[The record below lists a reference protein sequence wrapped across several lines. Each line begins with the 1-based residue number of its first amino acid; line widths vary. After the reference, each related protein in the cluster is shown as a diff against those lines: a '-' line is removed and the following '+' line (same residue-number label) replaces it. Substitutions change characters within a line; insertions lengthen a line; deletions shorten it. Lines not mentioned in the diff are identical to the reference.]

1 MFHPDG
7 TDPTLP
13 PPTGLS
19 RRRFLG
25 LAAGVGAGTLLAGCG
40 GTSGPPGQ
48 SSGGA
53 FAGKYTGPK
62 VTLAYWNG
70 FTGGDGPHMRAMVQ
84 AFNGQHDNIEVQ
96 MITMQWADYYQKVP
110 AAVVSGKGPD
120 VGIAHQ
126 DNLATLAARRT
137 ILPLD
142 DVAGDLGLR
151 EDEFIPAIWKAGI
164 YQDKRY
170 GIPLD
175 VHSLAMYW
183 NKDLLGKAQL
193 DAPPENADGYEQGLS
208 KLVTAGV
215 TTPFWMPS
223 QWPAHLMFLSLL
235 WQNGGAPYTDDGA
248 KATFNSDAGVAALSW
263 MVDQIKKGFSPRNVA
278 LDTQYNA
285 FKIGKNAV
293 TWDGIWQI
301 NDLKTTAPKLR
312 WGIGFLPQVGEQ
324 KAVWANG
331 HNFVLMSQR
340 SPDDNKLQAAK
351 VFIDYI
357 SKQSIEWARSGMIP
371 ARNSVRQS
379 AEFGQLTQATVAKDV
394 DAMRF
399 MIAVPGIG
407 DVNTQTFQ
415 NAVAK
420 ATLLQQSPKDTLDQA
435 AGQADKLLADNRTKF
450 GG

>member
-1 MFHPDG
+1 MSDHPIGD
-7 TDPTLP
+7 
-13 PPTGLS
+13 LS

-25 LAAGVGAGTLLAGCG
+25 IAAGAGAGALLAGCG
-40 GTSGPPGQ
+40 GKSGPPGQ
-48 SSGGA
+48 STGGQ
-53 FAGKYTGPK
+53 FTGKYTGPK

-70 FTGGDGPHMRAMVQ
+70 FTGGDGPHMRKMVQ
-84 AFNGQHDNIEVQ
+84 DFNGQHDNIEVR
-96 MITMQWADYYQKVP
+96 MTTMQWADYYQKVP

-120 VGIAHQ
+120 LGIAHQ
-126 DNLATLAARRT
+126 DNLATLAARRSV
-137 ILPLD
+137 LPLD
-142 DVAGDLGLR
+142 DVANDLGLR

-183 NKDLLGKAQL
+183 NKDLAAKAQA
-193 DAPPENADGYEQGLS
+193 DPPPSEGQAYEQALA
-208 KLVTAGV
+208 KLVSGGV
-215 TTPFWMPS
+215 TDPFWMPS

-235 WQNGGAPYTDDGA
+235 WQNGGAPYSDDGT
-248 KATFNSDAGVAALSW
+248 KATFNSDAGVTALTW
-263 MVDQIKKGFSPRNVA
+263 MVDQIKKGYSPKNVA

-285 FKIGKNAV
+285 FKIGKNAI

-301 NDLKTTAPKLR
+301 NDLKTTAPKLK
-312 WGIGFLPQVGEQ
+312 WGIDFLPQIGSEA
-324 KAVWANG
+324 AVWANG

-340 SPDDNKLQAAK
+340 SADDNKMQAAK

-371 ARNSVRQS
+371 ARNSVRDS
-379 AEFGQLTQATVAKDV
+379 ADFGQLTQATVAKKV
-394 DAMRF
+394 DSMRF
-399 MIAVPGIG
+399 MTAVPGIG

-420 ATLLQQSPKDTLDQA
+420 ATLLQQSPKEALDQA
-435 AGQADKLLADNRTKF
+435 AGQADKLLADNRKKF
-450 GG
+450 GS